1 MEMQD
6 LCGDF
11 KTHLIEKGN
20 VTSFKLKFE
29 ICRIKLNKLG
39 IFCGCWCACMYM
51 LDLRNVWYGC
61 DFFSQKL

>member
-39 IFCGCWCACMYM
+39 IFFVIPPRVCYLQIKRGGY
-51 LDLRNVWYGC
+51 VT
-61 DFFSQKL
+61 